1 MGASKSSI
9 SDQKYSSL
17 IEHYATFTELLIYGY
32 IREHLNT
39 PYFLLQNNYFY
50 KEVTFDHCYECPI
63 YMITQTAL
71 QAIISFYGDGDDF
84 NNFKY
89 DFLECRHNKSCK
101 TLINKHG
108 DNFPEQETVALSVE
122 LIKINKRDK
131 EQQRYTI
138 TYILLKF
145 LKFPN
150 IVKPLILQ

>member
-1 MGASKSSI
+1 MGASQSI

-32 IREHLNT
+32 IRENINI

-50 KEVTFDHCYECPI
+50 KEVTYDHCYECPI
-63 YMITQTAL
+63 DMITQTVL
-71 QAIISFYGDGDDF
+71 QSIMSFYGDGDDF

-101 TLINKHG
+101 ALINKHG

-122 LIKINKRDK
+122 LIKINKRNK
-131 EQQRYTI
+131 EQERYI
-138 TYILLKF
+138 I
-145 LKFPN
+145 
-150 IVKPLILQ
+150 II